1 MRPLGRHIIIDLY
14 DCRPEA
20 IGDREGVEEAMVGA
34 AEDMGANVVC
44 VEFHYFEPQGVSGTV
59 VISESHLT
67 IHTWPEYD
75 FAAVDIF
82 TCADDVDPERAIE
95 RLKAEFGPES
105 IETNDLARGDREEL
119 EARRA
124 KLRAREQG

>member
-20 IGDREGVEEAMVGA
+20 IGDCEGVERAMVGA

-44 VEFHYFEPQGVSGTV
+44 VEFHHFEPQGVSGTV

-95 RLKAEFGPES
+95 RLKKEFEPDCVEMS
-105 IETNDLARGDREEL
+105 DLARGDREEL

-124 KLRAREQG
+124 KLEG